1 MEDSTR
7 DEILTQLIDR
17 PQERERILHEAR
29 LSGEKTD
36 QLMTLA
42 DTADMLWLSAQG
54 APPLENDPVAALLG
68 LVPNQS
74 CAIDS
79 TALSRVRKRSRMT
92 VSDVAKRLQE
102 RGWEFSKSDVLRWEM
117 RTAADVPPAVGQAL
131 ADILGTEVESLIST
145 ASPDTFA
152 PQIAAVRRHPLFENL
167 VNRWAEAM
175 HVSRT
180 VAASALEGR
189 MLTTVHRG
197 ERPDT
202 EQLVS
207 SLEAL
212 VTSIERADQ
221 E

>member
-1 MEDSTR
+1 MEDSMR
-7 DEILTQLIDR
+7 DEILTQLIDH
-17 PQERERILHEAR
+17 PKERERILREAH
-29 LSGEKTD
+29 LSSENTEE
-36 QLMTLA
+36 LTALT
-42 DTADMLWLSAQG
+42 DTADTLWLSAQD

-68 LVPNQS
+68 LVPDQS
-74 CAIDS
+74 CVIDS
-79 TALSRVRKRSRMT
+79 KALSRVRKRARMT
-92 VSDVAKRLQE
+92 VSDVAKRLQG

-117 RTAADVPPAVGQAL
+117 RTAADVPPAVVQAL
-131 ADILGTEVESLIST
+131 AEVLGIEVESLIST
-145 ASPDTFA
+145 SAPDTVT
-152 PQIAAVRRHPLFENL
+152 PQIAAVRKHPLFENL

-175 HVSRT
+175 HVSTT

-202 EQLVS
+202 EQLVR